1 MDQASEHQPGPGQS
15 PPPPVAA
22 PAPPW
27 RGKWLAL
34 AIITVVCVGLDQG
47 TKHWAQTDLQHRLTR
62 HVTLIDGYLKLSY
75 VRNPGAA
82 WGFLARSHR
91 SFRRPFFIGISIV
104 AMLFILY
111 LFRRLEPGQRLMMTA
126 LSLVMGGA
134 IGNFIDRIR
143 FNYVVDFIDFHVQ
156 RRFKWPTF
164 NVADIAITVGVAL
177 LFLEMFVLP
186 RLRRR
191 RQRAAARAVAA
202 EGVDRDRGEGA

>member
-1 MDQASEHQPGPGQS
+1 MDQAPDQPSSSS
-15 PPPPVAA
+15 PPPEAT
-22 PAPPW
+22 PALDQRW

-62 HVTLIDGYLKLSY
+62 RVTLVEGYLALSY

-82 WGFLARSHR
+82 WGFLAR
-91 SFRRPFFIGISIV
+91 
-104 AMLFILY
+104 ANKFILY
-111 LFRRLEPGQRLMMTA
+111 LFRKLEPGQHLMMTA

-143 FNYVVDFIDFHVQ
+143 FNYVVDFIDFHIQ

-164 NVADIAITVGVAL
+164 NVADIAITIGVLL
-177 LFLEMFVLP
+177 LFLEMFILP
-186 RLRRR
+186 RVRRR
-191 RQRAAARAVAA
+191 RQRAASAHAVAA
-202 EGVDRDRGEGA
+202 EGEAKDPGEGV

>member
-1 MDQASEHQPGPGQS
+1 MDQAPDQPSSSS
-15 PPPPVAA
+15 PPPEAT
-22 PAPPW
+22 PALDQRW

-62 HVTLIDGYLKLSY
+62 RVTLVEGYLALSY

-82 WGFLARSHR
+82 WGFLARANK
-91 SFRRPFFIGISIV
+91 SFRRPFFIGISII

-111 LFRRLEPGQRLMMTA
+111 LFRKLEPGQHLMMTA

-143 FNYVVDFIDFHVQ
+143 FNYVVDFIDFHIQ

-164 NVADIAITVGVAL
+164 NVADIAITIGVLL
-177 LFLEMFVLP
+177 LFLEMFILP
-186 RLRRR
+186 RVRRR
-191 RQRAAARAVAA
+191 RQRAASAHAVAA
-202 EGVDRDRGEGA
+202 EGEAKDPGEGV